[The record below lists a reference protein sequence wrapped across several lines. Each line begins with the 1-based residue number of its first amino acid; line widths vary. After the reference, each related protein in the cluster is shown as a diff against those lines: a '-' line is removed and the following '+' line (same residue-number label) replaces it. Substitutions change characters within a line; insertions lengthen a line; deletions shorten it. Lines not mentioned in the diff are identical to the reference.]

1 MFTSI
6 SGPELLMIL
15 ILGLLLFGP
24 RKLPQI
30 GRTVGKAFAEFRRA
44 TTDFKMNLERE
55 VEASEIKE
63 AVREVTS
70 EIKEAVREVDKT
82 VREFKPEVSGPD
94 DDPDKRK
101 P

>member
-30 GRTVGKAFAEFRRA
+30 GRTVGKAFSEFRRA

-55 VEASEIKE
+55 VEESGIKE
-63 AVREVTS
+63 VAQ
-70 EIKEAVREVDKT
+70 EVDQT
-82 VREFKPEVSGPD
+82 VREAKGVVERQLRIEPEASGPD
-94 DDPDKRK
+94 DDRDKSQS
-101 P
+101 

>member
-24 RKLPQI
+24 RKLPQM
-30 GRTVGKAFAEFRRA
+30 GRTIGKAFSEFRRA

-63 AVREVTS
+63 AVREV
-70 EIKEAVREVDKT
+70 DKT
-82 VREFKPEVSGPD
+82 VREVKGAVERQLQFEPEASGPD
-94 DDPDKRK
+94 DDPDK
-101 P
+101 PQS

>member
-24 RKLPQI
+24 RRLPQM
-30 GRTVGKAFAEFRRA
+30 GRMVGKAFSEFRRA

-55 VEASEIKE
+55 VEA
-63 AVREVTS
+63 T
-70 EIKEAVREVDKT
+70 EIKEAVREVDQT
-82 VREFKPEVSGPD
+82 VKEARGAIARQLQFEPEASLPD
-94 DDPDKRK
+94 DDADKQES
-101 P
+101 

>member
-24 RKLPQI
+24 RRLPQM
-30 GRTVGKAFAEFRRA
+30 GRMVGKAFSEFRRA

-55 VEASEIKE
+55 VEA
-63 AVREVTS
+63 T
-70 EIKEAVREVDKT
+70 EIKEAVREVDQTIKEAKGAIA
-82 VREFKPEVSGPD
+82 RQLQFEPEASGPD
-94 DDPDKRK
+94 DDANKQES
-101 P
+101 

>member
-30 GRTVGKAFAEFRRA
+30 GRTVGKAFSEFRRA

-55 VEASEIKE
+55 VESTELKE
-63 AVREVTS
+63 VA
-70 EIKEAVREVDKT
+70 REVDQT
-82 VREFKPEVSGPD
+82 VREAKGAVERQLQFEPEASEPD
-94 DDPDKRK
+94 DDTDKSQ

>member
-24 RKLPQI
+24 RRLPQI
-30 GRTVGKAFAEFRRA
+30 GRTVGKAFSEFRRA

-55 VEASEIKE
+55 VDNTEIKE
-63 AVREVTS
+63 AAQDVEQ
-70 EIKEAVREVDKT
+70 T
-82 VREFKPEVSGPD
+82 VRETEGAIARQLQFEPEASGPD
-94 DDPDKRK
+94 DDADK
-101 P
+101 PQS

>member
-63 AVREVTS
+63 AVREV
-70 EIKEAVREVDKT
+70 DKT
-82 VREFKPEVSGPD
+82 VREVKRSVARQLQFEPEASGPD
-94 DDPDKRK
+94 DDPDK
-101 P
+101 PQS

>member
-30 GRTVGKAFAEFRRA
+30 GRTVGKAFSEFRRA

-55 VEASEIKE
+55 VESTELKE
-63 AVREVTS
+63 VA
-70 EIKEAVREVDKT
+70 REVDQT
-82 VREFKPEVSGPD
+82 VREAKGAVERQLQFEPEASGPD
-94 DDPDKRK
+94 DDTDKSQS
-101 P
+101 

>member
-30 GRTVGKAFAEFRRA
+30 GRTVGKAFSEFRRA

-55 VEASEIKE
+55 VESTEIKQAARDVE
-63 AVREVTS
+63 Q
-70 EIKEAVREVDKT
+70 T
-82 VREFKPEVSGPD
+82 VRETDLSIARQLQFEPEKPGPD
-94 DDPDKRK
+94 DDVDKQK

>member
-30 GRTVGKAFAEFRRA
+30 GKTIGKAFSEFRRA

-55 VEASEIKE
+55 VESTEIK
-63 AVREVTS
+63 AAAREID
-70 EIKEAVREVDKT
+70 ET
-82 VREFKPEVSGPD
+82 VREAEGAIARQLQFEPEASGPD
-94 DDPDKRK
+94 DDTDKSQS
-101 P
+101 

>member
-30 GRTVGKAFAEFRRA
+30 GRTVGKAFSEFRRA

-55 VEASEIKE
+55 VDSSEIKE
-63 AVREVTS
+63 AVQEVDQTVQ
-70 EIKEAVREVDKT
+70 EVKEAVERQLQFE
-82 VREFKPEVSGPD
+82 PEASGPD
-94 DDPDKRK
+94 DDTDKRQS
-101 P
+101 

>member
-24 RKLPQI
+24 RKLPQL
-30 GRTVGKAFAEFRRA
+30 GRTVGKAFSEFRRA

-55 VEASEIKE
+55 IESTKIKEVAREVDQTVRETEGAIARQFQFEPEASE
-63 AVREVTS
+63 
-70 EIKEAVREVDKT
+70 
-82 VREFKPEVSGPD
+82 PD
-94 DDPDKRK
+94 DDTDKNQS
-101 P
+101 

>member
-63 AVREVTS
+63 AVREV
-70 EIKEAVREVDKT
+70 DKT
-82 VREFKPEVSGPD
+82 VREVKGAVARQLQFEPEASGPD
-94 DDPDKRK
+94 DDPDKRQS
-101 P
+101 

>member
-24 RKLPQI
+24 RKLPQM
-30 GRTVGKAFAEFRRA
+30 GRTVGKAFSEFRRA

-55 VEASEIKE
+55 VQATEIKE
-63 AVREVTS
+63 AAQEVDQTV
-70 EIKEAVREVDKT
+70 KEAEGAIARQLQFE
-82 VREFKPEVSGPD
+82 PGANGPD
-94 DDPDKRK
+94 DDADNQKS
-101 P
+101 

>member
-63 AVREVTS
+63 AVREV
-70 EIKEAVREVDKT
+70 DKA

>member
-30 GRTVGKAFAEFRRA
+30 GRTVGKAFSEFRRA

-55 VEASEIKE
+55 VESTEIKE
-63 AVREVTS
+63 VA
-70 EIKEAVREVDKT
+70 REVDQT
-82 VREFKPEVSGPD
+82 VREAKGAVERQFQFEPEASGPD
-94 DDPDKRK
+94 DDTDKHQS
-101 P
+101 

>member
-1 MFTSI
+1 VFTSI

-30 GRTVGKAFAEFRRA
+30 GRTVGKAFSEFRRA

-55 VEASEIKE
+55 VESTELKE
-63 AVREVTS
+63 VA
-70 EIKEAVREVDKT
+70 REVDQT
-82 VREFKPEVSGPD
+82 VREAKGAVERQLQFEPEASGPD
-94 DDPDKRK
+94 DDTDKSQS
-101 P
+101 

>member
-24 RKLPQI
+24 RRLPQI
-30 GRTVGKAFAEFRRA
+30 GRTVGKAFSEFRRA

-55 VEASEIKE
+55 VDSTEIRQAAQDVE
-63 AVREVTS
+63 E
-70 EIKEAVREVDKT
+70 T
-82 VREFKPEVSGPD
+82 VRETEGAIARQLQFEPEAPGPD
-94 DDPDKRK
+94 DDADKPK
-101 P
+101 S

>member
-30 GRTVGKAFAEFRRA
+30 GRTVGKAFSEFRRA

-55 VEASEIKE
+55 VE
-63 AVREVTS
+63 TS

>member
-30 GRTVGKAFAEFRRA
+30 GKTIGKAFSEFRRA

-55 VEASEIKE
+55 VESTEIKAAAREIDETVQE
-63 AVREVTS
+63 AEGAIARQLQFEP
-70 EIKEAVREVDKT
+70 EA
-82 VREFKPEVSGPD
+82 SGPD
-94 DDPDKRK
+94 DDTDKSQS
-101 P
+101 

>member
-15 ILGLLLFGP
+15 VLGLLLFGP

-55 VEASEIKE
+55 VDA
-63 AVREVTS
+63 S

-82 VREFKPEVSGPD
+82 VREFNPEISGPD

>member
-24 RKLPQI
+24 RKLPQL
-30 GRTVGKAFAEFRRA
+30 GRTVGKAFSEFRKA

-55 VEASEIKE
+55 VAATEIKE
-63 AVREVTS
+63 VAG
-70 EIKEAVREVDKT
+70 EVDRTIQEVKGSIA
-82 VREFKPEVSGPD
+82 RQLEFEPEASGPD
-94 DDPDKRK
+94 HDTDKHQS
-101 P
+101 

>member
-30 GRTVGKAFAEFRRA
+30 GRKVGKAFSEFRRA
-44 TTDFKMNLERE
+44 TADFKMNLERE
-55 VEASEIKE
+55 VDASE
-63 AVREVTS
+63 V
-70 EIKEAVREVDKT
+70 KEAVREVDDT
-82 VREFKPEVSGPD
+82 VREAKATVARQLQFETPEDDTDKPQP
-94 DDPDKRK
+94 
-101 P
+101 

>member
-30 GRTVGKAFAEFRRA
+30 GRTVGKAFSEFRRA

-55 VEASEIKE
+55 VEESEIKE
-63 AVREVTS
+63 VA
-70 EIKEAVREVDKT
+70 REVDQT
-82 VREFKPEVSGPD
+82 VREAQGAVERQRPFGPEASGPD
-94 DDPDKRK
+94 DDTDNSQS
-101 P
+101 

>member
-30 GRTVGKAFAEFRRA
+30 GKTVGKAFSEFRRA

-55 VEASEIKE
+55 VESTEIKE
-63 AVREVTS
+63 AARDVE
-70 EIKEAVREVDKT
+70 KT
-82 VREFKPEVSGPD
+82 VRDTEGAIRRELLFEPEASGPD
-94 DDPDKRK
+94 DDADKNQS
-101 P
+101 